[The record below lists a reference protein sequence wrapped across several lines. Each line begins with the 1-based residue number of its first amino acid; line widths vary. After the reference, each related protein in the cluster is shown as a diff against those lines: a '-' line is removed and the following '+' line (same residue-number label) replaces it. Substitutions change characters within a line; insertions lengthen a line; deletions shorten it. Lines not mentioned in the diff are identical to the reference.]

1 MIAIHPPFTMQEADR
16 GPDISQ
22 SLDDLLD
29 EIESIS
35 RDALSLK
42 GETAGPSAS
51 VSGETGEG
59 TAGKE
64 DELRKRIYEGHASS
78 PVVRDESFRSTAP
91 SPLAL
96 WDTRPEVGSDITGTE
111 AERLASHGGI
121 SAKSV
126 KLTENEPLEPWWI
139 DELKEFYG
147 GERE

>member
-59 TAGKE
+59 LVKF
-64 DELRKRIYEGHASS
+64 
-78 PVVRDESFRSTAP
+78 VVLHRAFVFF
-91 SPLAL
+91 
-96 WDTRPEVGSDITGTE
+96 WKV
-111 AERLASHGGI
+111 
-121 SAKSV
+121 
-126 KLTENEPLEPWWI
+126 
-139 DELKEFYG
+139 
-147 GERE
+147 